1 MLLPCSKITNDISFL
16 IGGKK
21 KKKKEI
27 PYSTSEDLRDRIFAC
42 CPDLWPL
49 PMPHQ
54 AQQLSS
60 PCSSH
65 CPLRVTVWTSSLL
78 SRAPEIS
85 LQQPP
90 HADAHSPACC
100 LSLLLSLISSK
111 PCVPQVSHGKCSYS
125 HINLVIL
132 FCCFILLSKSFSL
145 PEITCIFSRPVY
157 FSFFHW
163 SMNPKKTKLGHGL
176 WCTLSIS

>member
-1 MLLPCSKITNDISFL
+1 M
-16 IGGKK
+16 
-21 KKKKEI
+21 EI

-42 CPDLWPL
+42 SPDLWSL

-54 AQQLSS
+54 AQQLS
-60 PCSSH
+60 
-65 CPLRVTVWTSSLL
+65 LRVTVGTSSLL
-78 SRAPEIS
+78 SRALAIS

-90 HADAHSPACC
+90 YADASSPVCC

-111 PCVPQVSHGKCSYS
+111 SCVPRVSHGKCSYS

-145 PEITCIFSRPVY
+145 PEITCIFSWPVY

>member
-1 MLLPCSKITNDISFL
+1 MIVSLPAVLTL
-16 IGGKK
+16 
-21 KKKKEI
+21 
-27 PYSTSEDLRDRIFAC
+27 T
-42 CPDLWPL
+42 L

-54 AQQLSS
+54 AQQLSLS
-60 PCSSH
+60 LFLPLSTQGH
-65 CPLRVTVWTSSLL
+65 CVDLSSLL
-78 SRAPEIS
+78 SRSPGGS
-85 LQQPP
+85 LSSNLPTQMLG
-90 HADAHSPACC
+90 PACC
-100 LSLLLSLISSK
+100 LLLSLISSK
-111 PCVPQVSHGKCSYS
+111 PCVPKCPMENAATP

-176 WCTLSIS
+176 